1 LKILVLGLL
10 LGGDAWTSR
19 EVSNYFSIDIYHASK
34 TLSRYYY
41 QRLSKRKKISGSKK
55 YEYTI
60 LPKGIQRL
68 EWLCSEDD
76 TMDDTI
82 FDDEADANTSSM

>member
-1 LKILVLGLL
+1 MQRNELKILVLGLL

-19 EVSNYFSIDIYHASK
+19 EVSNYFSIDICHASK
-34 TLSRYYY
+34 TLARYYY
-41 QRLSKRKKISGSKK
+41 QRLLKRKKVPGSKR

-68 EWLCSEDD
+68 EWLCSEGRYD
-76 TMDDTI
+76 I
-82 FDDEADANTSSM
+82 